1 MNTLDRGLIEFKL
14 ELSREWRML
23 QTHKW
28 RRPKWVKFPRSMLD
42 DARWIRLSDKARAA
56 WIDILLIA
64 SEKPDSQLPEPDLLY
79 RRLRALGLTR
89 NRKIFTALIDE
100 LIQCNFLVKTSP
112 ESQSYRASELQSYR
126 DTESQRSVLRTGDLA
141 VADEAISEKRL
152 GEQEVEPLTLGQPQP
167 PRSIPKP
174 EEMNGAAAAG
184 YPGLSY
190 AAALGSFRPVKSRFD
205 GR

>member
-1 MNTLDRGLIEFKL
+1 
-14 ELSREWRML
+14 ML

-79 RRLRALGLTR
+79 RRLHALGLTR

-100 LIQCNFLVKTSP
+100 LVQCGFLTKTSP
-112 ESQSYRASELQSYR
+112 EFQSYRVSEL
-126 DTESQRSVLRTGDLA
+126 QRSVLRTADLA
-141 VADEAISEKRL
+141 VGQEAISEKRL
-152 GEQEVEPLTLGQPQP
+152 GEEEVEPSPLGQPKPLHPTPQ
-167 PRSIPKP
+167 P
-174 EEMNGAAAAG
+174 EEMNGAAGADA
-184 YPGLSY
+184 PGLSY

-205 GR
+205 RH

>member
-1 MNTLDRGLIEFKL
+1 MNTLERELTKFKL
-14 ELSREWRML
+14 ELSKEWRML

-79 RRLRALGLTR
+79 RRLHALGLTR

-100 LIQCNFLVKTSP
+100 LIQCGFLVKTSP
-112 ESQSYRASELQSYR
+112 EFQSYRVSELQS
-126 DTESQRSVLRTGDLA
+126 SVLRTAGLA
-141 VADEAISEKRL
+141 VGAEEISEKRS
-152 GEQEVEPLTLGQPQP
+152 GEEGGNPPPLGQPKRAQSTATP
-167 PRSIPKP
+167 QAI
-174 EEMNGAAAAG
+174 NGAAESDG
-184 YPGLSY
+184 PKLSY
-190 AAALGSFRPVKSRFD
+190 ADALGSFRPVVGRFD
-205 GR
+205 RH